1 MSTMQ
6 QVSRVNFP
14 PKGPAGKKMNKYRSP
29 DPSPVDLKNKLRV
42 GRNIEN
48 LKENLNL
55 VTKIS
60 KKSSTS
66 PISKPLNKN
75 SGAKDNVVELE
86 EYIYKFHPA
95 LAQKNVESSKQETE
109 RLQMK
114 IKSQS
119 ELLKQK
125 EQEIQNKAQLAS
137 KDLSISIQ
145 KLQSDIDLLTLQLEH
160 VKSHSKVSE
169 KSEILKIMKEN
180 DQLEKKIVE
189 HKVDVAS
196 IKEKGI
202 KQEDFFLLQE
212 KIVTLELAQNKLFD
226 KNSLLKQELKKQQ
239 AANLMSKSLSEQ
251 KSNLQNIW
259 NIFSLVLKLQKL
271 SKKYIAQE
279 NINLADLISVEDCP
293 GDASVASVIGMTRKE
308 ICNLRV
314 LVSDIYAENCGCA
327 CQNQ

>member
-1 MSTMQ
+1 MQ

-14 PKGPAGKKMNKYRSP
+14 PKGPAGKNMTKYRSP
-29 DPSPVDLKNKLRV
+29 DPSPVDFKNKARGLR
-42 GRNIEN
+42 NEEN

-66 PISKPLNKN
+66 PISKPLNRITGTKE
-75 SGAKDNVVELE
+75 NVVELE

-95 LAQKNVESSKQETE
+95 LVNKNIESSKQETE

-119 ELLKQK
+119 ELVKQK
-125 EQEIQNKAQLAS
+125 EQEIRNKAQLAS

-145 KLQSDIDLLTLQLEH
+145 KLQSDIDLLTLQLDH
-160 VKSHSKVSE
+160 VRSQSRVSE
-169 KSEILKIMKEN
+169 KSEVLKIMKEN
-180 DQLEKKIVE
+180 EDLDKKIVE

-226 KNSLLKQELKKQQ
+226 KNLQLKQELKKQQ
-239 AANLMSKSLSEQ
+239 AANLKSKSLSEQ

-259 NIFSLVLKLQKL
+259 NIYSVVLKLQKL

-293 GDASVASVIGMTRKE
+293 GDASVGNIIGMTRKE